1 MKKWFRH
8 LLKGTTLT
16 TALFIFQ
23 ACYGTPDW
31 LHREDVVFKVVSAE
45 DGTPIKGVEILT
57 RAYDSG
63 PVEGVDL
70 DWNLCGYTAED
81 GTLETLIGT
90 VDGASPQ
97 FRFQDSD
104 ALFSP
109 KDSVIQNC
117 RGTILVKLQKKQFA
131 E

>member
-23 ACYGTPDW
+23 ACYGTPNW
-31 LHREDVVFKVVSAE
+31 LHEENVEFKVVSAE
-45 DGTPIKGVEILT
+45 DGTPVEGVEILT
-57 RAYDSG
+57 RVYDSDS
-63 PVEGVDL
+63 VEGVEL

-81 GTLETLIGT
+81 GTLKTLIGI
-90 VDGASPQ
+90 VDGSSPQ
-97 FRFQDSD
+97 FRFQDSG

-109 KDSVIQNC
+109 KDTVIQKC
-117 RGTILVKLQKKQFA
+117 DGTIVVELQKK
-131 E
+131 

>member
-23 ACYGTPDW
+23 ACYGTPNW
-31 LHREDVVFKVVSAE
+31 LHQEDVEFKVVSAE
-45 DGTPIKGVEILT
+45 DGTPVEGVEILT
-57 RAYDSG
+57 RVYDSD
-63 PVEGVDL
+63 PVEGVEL

-81 GTLETLIGT
+81 GTLKTMIGI
-90 VDGASPQ
+90 VDDSSPQ
-97 FRFQDSD
+97 FRFQDSG

-109 KDSVIQNC
+109 KDTVIRKC
-117 RGTILVKLQKKQFA
+117 SGTIVVELQKK
-131 E
+131 